1 MEPGGTPPRRNVAV
15 FLDMENLY
23 GGVSGHPTS
32 VPVGLILKDIGRLVS
47 DSRVGELTAVA
58 KAYANWGRAEMGTY
72 RRQLLGHGVE
82 PVQIFSFSQDIKNAA
97 DIELVVDALRV
108 AAEAPWIDVFVLVSG
123 DGGYVPLVR
132 RLHAL
137 GKYVIVVTT
146 SSPDGGAV
154 NSILRFAADEFHI
167 VSVPEPPAVKAPAVK
182 LPAARAPAVKPPAA
196 KAPAVKAVAADR
208 RPAPPPTLAEYREA
222 ILSLVRADPE
232 LLLVDGLVNGARLGV
247 LLRQR
252 WPGTTS
258 KTFQY
263 RTLGALVEANCG
275 LRMIRHVEPKPVP
288 ELVPA

>member
-32 VPVGLILKDIGRLVS
+32 VPVGSIIKEVGRLVR
-47 DSRVGELTAVA
+47 DSGVGALTAVA
-58 KAYANWGRAEMGTY
+58 RAYANWGRAEMGAY

-82 PVQIFSFSQDIKNAA
+82 PVQIFSFNQDIKNAA

-108 AAEAPWIDVFVLVSG
+108 AAEAPWIDVFVIVSG

-146 SSPDGGAV
+146 SGPDVGAV
-154 NSILRFAADEFHI
+154 SGMLRSAADQFH
-167 VSVPEPPAVKAPAVK
+167 VVALPEPPASAPAA
-182 LPAARAPAVKPPAA
+182 PAAAVQ
-196 KAPAVKAVAADR
+196 
-208 RPAPPPTLAEYREA
+208 PPPPPSLAEYREA
-222 ILSLVRADPE
+222 ILSLVGADPE
-232 LLLVDGLVNGARLGV
+232 LLIDGLVNGARLGM
-247 LLRQR
+247 LLRKR
-252 WPGTTS
+252 WPETTS
-258 KTFQY
+258 KSFQY
-263 RTLGALVEANCG
+263 RSLGTLVEENCG

-288 ELVPA
+288 EMVPA

>member
-23 GGVSGHPTS
+23 GGVAGHPTS
-32 VPVGLILKDIGRLVS
+32 VPVGSILKDIGQLVR
-47 DSRVGELTAVA
+47 DSGVGALTAVA
-58 KAYANWGRAEMGTY
+58 RAYANWGRAEMGTY

-108 AAEAPWIDVFVLVSG
+108 AAEAPWIEVFVIVSG

-146 SSPDGGAV
+146 SGPDVGAV
-154 NSILRFAADEFHI
+154 SSMLRSAADQFH
-167 VSVPEPPAVKAPAVK
+167 VVAVPEP
-182 LPAARAPAVKPPAA
+182 
-196 KAPAVKAVAADR
+196 
-208 RPAPPPTLAEYREA
+208 PAPPPTLAEYREA
-222 ILSLVRADPE
+222 ILSLVGADPE
-232 LLLVDGLVNGARLGV
+232 LLIDGRVNGARLGM
-247 LLRQR
+247 LLRKR

-258 KTFQY
+258 KSFQY
-263 RTLGALVEANCG
+263 RSLGALVEENCG

-288 ELVPA
+288 EMVPA